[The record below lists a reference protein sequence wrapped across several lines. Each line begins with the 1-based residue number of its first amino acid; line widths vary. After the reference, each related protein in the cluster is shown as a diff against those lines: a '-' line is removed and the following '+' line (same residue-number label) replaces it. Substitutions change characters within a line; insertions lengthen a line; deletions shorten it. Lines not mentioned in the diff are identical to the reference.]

1 MSFSGKENQFLKNY
15 RADCAEI
22 FSVARTKKLA
32 LNETNPKIFGQ
43 LDEEL
48 LFYEDLLISLNQDNF
63 SFLFKIAF
71 FNDGVPRSSSIR
83 FCE

>member
-1 MSFSGKENQFLKNY
+1 MKNHMSFFEKENQFLKNY
-15 RADCAEI
+15 LADWAEI

-48 LFYEDLLISLNQDNF
+48 WFYEDLLISSN
-63 SFLFKIAF
+63 
-71 FNDGVPRSSSIR
+71 
-83 FCE
+83 